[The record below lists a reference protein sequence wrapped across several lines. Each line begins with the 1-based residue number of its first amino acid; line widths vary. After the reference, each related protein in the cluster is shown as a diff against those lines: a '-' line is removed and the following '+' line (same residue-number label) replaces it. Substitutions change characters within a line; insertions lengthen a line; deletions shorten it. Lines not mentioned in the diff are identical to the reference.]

1 MTAPL
6 DLTRLRDNAD
16 LVRLNPELLAEPAEK
31 PSKGAKYGN
40 VRTTFQGREY
50 ASKREAQRAQELDL
64 MEKAGEIAGWL
75 PQWPFR
81 LAGGIRYVCDFL
93 VLLPDGTWRAEDV
106 KSSAT
111 RKIATYRLKRKL
123 YRERY
128 HMEIMEV
135 E

>member
-1 MTAPL
+1 MTL
-6 DLTRLRDNAD
+6 DLSSLRENPD
-16 LVRLNPELLAEPAEK
+16 LVRLNPGLLAEPAEK

-81 LAGGIRYVCDFL
+81 LAGGIKYVCDFL
-93 VLLPDGTWRAEDV
+93 VLQNDGTWRAEDV

-128 HMEIMEV
+128 GRDIQEV
-135 E
+135 

>member
-1 MTAPL
+1 MTL
-6 DLTRLRDNAD
+6 DLTRLRDNPD
-16 LVRLNPELLAEPAEK
+16 LVRLNPGLLAEPAEK

-81 LAGGIRYVCDFL
+81 LAGGIKYVCDFL
-93 VLLPDGTWRAEDV
+93 VILPDGTWRAEDV
-106 KSSAT
+106 KSEAT
-111 RKIATYRLKRKL
+111 RRIAAYRMKRRL
-123 YRERY
+123 YQERFNAD
-128 HMEIMEV
+128 IAEV
-135 E
+135 D

>member
-1 MTAPL
+1 MTNSL
-6 DLTRLRDNAD
+6 DLSSLRENPD
-16 LVRLNPELLAEPAEK
+16 LVRLNPGLLEPVEK
-31 PSKGAKYGN
+31 PKRAKYGN
-40 VRTTFQGREY
+40 VRTTFQGRES

-64 MEKAGEIAGWL
+64 MLKAGEIAGWI

-81 LAGGIRYVCDFL
+81 LAGGIRYIADFL
-93 VLLPDGTWRAEDV
+93 VLQNDGTWRAEDV
-106 KSSAT
+106 KSEAT
-111 RKIATYRLKRKL
+111 RKIGTYRLKRKL